1 MRYDIYGN
9 VPHIF
14 SLEKWLKRKLC
25 NFFRTCEKKCLP
37 LRAEG
42 GQGRRWNRFTV
53 RPFTEGTRNGK
64 CMKWMFAG
72 FSEKNLRP
80 TNMDSLFVEERRI
93 EEKAALLAVVC
104 DGVGSRADGAF
115 ASAYA
120 TESLASWF
128 YAQTS
133 AGQLALSLR
142 ERVLRINREILIHA
156 EQRGLATASTLAALL
171 LVEDRYSTVH
181 AGDSRIYAVAEAQ
194 TAQLTRDDAAAD
206 GKLEQYLGRADG
218 LQLQYSEAD
227 TSGQSFLLCTDGFY
241 RKMPQEML
249 RQAAQAKT
257 RAELDALLRS
267 MCKTV
272 QQRGERDNISAVLI
286 KTKG

>member
-1 MRYDIYGN
+1 
-9 VPHIF
+9 
-14 SLEKWLKRKLC
+14 
-25 NFFRTCEKKCLP
+25 
-37 LRAEG
+37 
-42 GQGRRWNRFTV
+42 
-53 RPFTEGTRNGK
+53 
-64 CMKWMFAG
+64 
-72 FSEKNLRP
+72 
-80 TNMDSLFVEERRI
+80 MDSLFVEERRI

-156 EQRGLATASTLAALL
+156 EQRGLATASTLAAIL

-181 AGDSRIYAVAEAQ
+181 AGDSRIYAVDEAQ
-194 TAQLTRDDAAAD
+194 IAQLTRDDAAAD

-227 TSGQSFLLCTDGFY
+227 TSGQSFLLCT
-241 RKMPQEML
+241 
-249 RQAAQAKT
+249 AAGNAPAGSAGKNARRVGRTAAEHVQDCAAAR
-257 RAELDALLRS
+257 RAG
-267 MCKTV
+267 
-272 QQRGERDNISAVLI
+272 QYFRGTN
-286 KTKG
+286 

>member
-1 MRYDIYGN
+1 
-9 VPHIF
+9 
-14 SLEKWLKRKLC
+14 
-25 NFFRTCEKKCLP
+25 
-37 LRAEG
+37 
-42 GQGRRWNRFTV
+42 
-53 RPFTEGTRNGK
+53 
-64 CMKWMFAG
+64 MKWIFAG

-156 EQRGLATASTLAALL
+156 EQRGLATASTLAAIL

-181 AGDSRIYAVAEAQ
+181 AGDSRIYAVDEAQ
-194 TAQLTRDDAAAD
+194 IMQLTRDDAAPD

-249 RQAAQAKT
+249 RQAAQAKS
-257 RAELDALLRS
+257 RAELDTLLRS
-267 MCKTV
+267 MCRAV